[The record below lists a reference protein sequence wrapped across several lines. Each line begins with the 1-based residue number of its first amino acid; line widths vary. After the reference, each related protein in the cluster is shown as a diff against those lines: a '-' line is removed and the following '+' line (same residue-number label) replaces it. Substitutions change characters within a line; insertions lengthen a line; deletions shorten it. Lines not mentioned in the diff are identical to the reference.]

1 MEEIRPVTLAKARL
15 EIAMAL
21 SIYRTERPR
30 TPNRDGLQMRCLN
43 RLERTRRS
51 LLRQP
56 VVYPVVM
63 REIDRAV
70 SEVAGDRIGAT
81 SAAFAG

>member
-1 MEEIRPVTLAKARL
+1 MEGIRPITLAKARL

-21 SIYRTERPR
+21 SIYRTERAR
-30 TPNRDGLQMRCLN
+30 ARNRDGLQMRCLN

-56 VVYPVVM
+56 VVFPVVM
-63 REIDRAV
+63 REIDHAM
-70 SEVAGDRIGAT
+70 SEVAGDGTTARDAI
-81 SAAFAG
+81 AG